1 MQNLKYSTEH
11 GKCRSRG
18 QAAADLSKHWCR
30 SWHFSVFI
38 GFLIW
43 RPSALLRN
51 TIHKQNVI
59 VSTFFIIIVYP
70 KNHHMGINNICGF
83 KTWMVWNSSIGI
95 LWKFIQNWWFCIQ
108 YILHTV
114 LYAVGLSL
122 KMHFSNFGIREG
134 VIREK
139 KDFLW
144 NHFIKWW
151 PPPPCIGWRTISSEF
166 FSSKS
171 SSKMFV
177 MTN

>member
-59 VSTFFIIIVYP
+59 VSTFLLLLFILKTIIWGSIIFVVL
-70 KNHHMGINNICGF
+70 KHGWCGTHQLEYCENLF
-83 KTWMVWNSSIGI
+83 KTGGFVYNKKCIFRI
-95 LWKFIQNWWFCIQ
+95 LELGKGSFVKKKIFCEI
-108 YILHTV
+108 T
-114 LYAVGLSL
+114 S
-122 KMHFSNFGIREG
+122 
-134 VIREK
+134 
-139 KDFLW
+139 
-144 NHFIKWW
+144 
-151 PPPPCIGWRTISSEF
+151 
-166 FSSKS
+166 
-171 SSKMFV
+171 
-177 MTN
+177 